1 MVAEPP
7 GRVADWRKTILAAGV
22 GDMTQQG
29 GSGIR
34 SAGWQADHARR
45 YLETNGEDGHIWRG
59 VPTLLLTTTG
69 RRTGAPYT
77 TPLIYG
83 EDNGRYI
90 VVASR
95 GGAPEHPQW
104 YRNLVAQPAVAVQV
118 KADRFPA
125 RARTASAEE
134 KPALWKLM
142 ASIWPAYDEY
152 QARTSRDI
160 PVVILERV

>member
-1 MVAEPP
+1 MEAK
-7 GRVADWRKTILAAGV
+7 R
-22 GDMTQQG
+22 MTQPG
-29 GSGIR
+29 GPR
-34 SAGWQADHARR
+34 SRPPGWQAEHRRR
-45 YLETNGEDGHIWRG
+45 YQETDGEDGHIWEG

-69 RRTGAPYT
+69 RRTGQLHT

-83 EDNGRYI
+83 EADGRYL

-104 YRNLVAQPAVAVQV
+104 YRNLVAQPEVGVQI
-118 KADRFPA
+118 KAERFKA

-142 ASIWPAYDEY
+142 AGIWPSYDEY
-152 QARTSRDI
+152 QTRTSREI
-160 PVVILERV
+160 PVVILERI